1 MTQAEALSILKSGAN
16 VFLTGEPGA
25 GKSHTINQY
34 VAYLR
39 AHDIDPAVTASTG
52 IAATHIG
59 GVTIHSWSGIGVRK
73 VLSEGDLD
81 MLCQNERLA
90 KRVGGAR
97 VLIIDEVSMLS
108 MQTLTLADQAC
119 RALRRSSKPF
129 GGLQVVL
136 VGDFFQLPP
145 VVSWEEQR
153 AAASRVS
160 QEEFVFE
167 QGSSFTSSQH
177 AAPKPGSAPFAYYA
191 RAWNDLNPI
200 PCYLHEQHRQ
210 EDARFLDV
218 LSGVRSGEVTAEHR
232 AQLQK
237 RMNAPAPAGKTLQDI
252 TQLFSHN
259 ADVDRINDE
268 RLGAV
273 AATGRVF
280 QMRTRGAPTMI
291 ETLKRTCLSP
301 ETLTLKMGAKV
312 MFTKN
317 NGEQGYVNG
326 TTGEVCGWREDGAP
340 LVRVRSGEFIAAEE
354 TDWEMEAD
362 GRVVARVTQIPLRL
376 AWAITVHK
384 SQGMSLDEARIDLSK
399 AFEYGQ
405 GYVALSRV
413 RTLSGLFLLG
423 LNERALQVH
432 PDILTKDKEFREQ
445 SDRAE
450 EAFGDMGAD
459 ELKTLHTNFI
469 RACGGKVEAST
480 ASESVGQSS
489 VRGARLAP
497 KSKAEPTWIKTLALV
512 KEGNSI
518 PDIAAQLDLTAGT
531 IVKHLQDLKAK
542 GTLHFSDLTHLADGN
557 EEAIAEINDLIREL
571 GDTPAKPVFDHF
583 EGRHSYDLIRLARLV
598 GEE

>member
-108 MQTLTLADQAC
+108 MQTLMLADQAC

-218 LSGVRSGEVTAEHR
+218 LSGVRSGEVTTEHR
-232 AQLQK
+232 ARLQQ

-259 ADVDRINDE
+259 ADVDRINNE

-273 AATGRVF
+273 PAAGRVF
-280 QMRTRGAPTMI
+280 QMRTSGAPTMV
-291 ETLKRTCLSP
+291 ESLKRTCLSP

-326 TTGEVCGWREDGAP
+326 TTGEVVGWREDGAP
-340 LVRVRSGEFIAAEE
+340 LVRVRGDGGEVIAAEE
-354 TDWEMEAD
+354 TDWEMEID
-362 GRVVARVTQIPLRL
+362 GRVVARVTQVPLRL

-432 PDILTKDKEFREQ
+432 PDILMKDKEFREQ

-469 RACGGKVEAST
+469 RACGGKVEASAAGAPGRAT
-480 ASESVGQSS
+480 
-489 VRGARLAP
+489 VRAARSGP
-497 KSKAEPTWIKTLALV
+497 KEPAWKKTLALI
-512 KEGNSI
+512 KQGENI
-518 PDIAAQLDLTAGT
+518 PNIAAQLDLTPGT
-531 IVKHLQDLKAK
+531 ILKHLEDLKEK
-542 GTLHFSDLTHLADGN
+542 GELHASDLIHLAEDHL
-557 EEAIAEINDLIREL
+557 EAVSEIQDFIREH
-571 GDTPAKPVFDHF
+571 GEGPFKPIFENF
-583 EGRHSYDLIRLARLV
+583 EGRHSYDLIRLAKLTS
-598 GEE
+598 EE

>member
-81 MLCQNERLA
+81 MLCQNERLV

-108 MQTLTLADQAC
+108 MQTLMLADQAC

-167 QGSSFTSSQH
+167 QGSSFASSQH

-218 LSGVRSGEVTAEHR
+218 LSGVRSGEVTTEHR

-259 ADVDRINDE
+259 ADVDRINNE

-273 AATGRVF
+273 PAAGRVF
-280 QMRTRGAPTMI
+280 QMRTSGAPTMV
-291 ETLKRTCLSP
+291 ESLKRTCLSP

-326 TTGEVCGWREDGAP
+326 TTGEVVGWREDGAP
-340 LVRVRSGEFIAAEE
+340 LVRVRGDGGEVIAAEE
-354 TDWEMEAD
+354 TDWEMEID
-362 GRVVARVTQIPLRL
+362 GRVVARVTQVPLRL

-384 SQGMSLDEARIDLSK
+384 SQGMSLDEARIDLSR

-432 PDILTKDKEFREQ
+432 PDILMKDKEFREQ

-469 RACGGKVEAST
+469 RACGGKVEASAAGT
-480 ASESVGQSS
+480 SGRAM
-489 VRGARLAP
+489 VRPARSGP
-497 KSKAEPTWIKTLALV
+497 KEPAWKKTLTLI
-512 KEGNSI
+512 KQGENI
-518 PDIAAQLDLTAGT
+518 PNIAAQLDLTPGT
-531 IVKHLQDLKAK
+531 ILKHLEDLKEK
-542 GTLHFSDLTHLADGN
+542 GELHASDLVHLAEDHL
-557 EEAIAEINDLIREL
+557 EAVSEIQDFIREH
-571 GDTPAKPVFDHF
+571 GEGPFKPIFENF
-583 EGRHSYDLIRLARLV
+583 EGRHSYDLIRLAKLV